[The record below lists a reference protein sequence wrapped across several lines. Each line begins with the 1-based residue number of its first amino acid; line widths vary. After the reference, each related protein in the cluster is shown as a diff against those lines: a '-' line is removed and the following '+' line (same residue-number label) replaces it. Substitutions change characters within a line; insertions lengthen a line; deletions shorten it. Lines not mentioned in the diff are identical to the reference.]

1 MVLCTMN
8 ASIYTEIQGFSNAH
22 KHTCIHQS
30 RNSINI
36 QGELILAWVCVS
48 AALTSKRQRETEKE
62 RARKLVEKKQ
72 ARESK
77 KATMRDGKEEIEESK
92 QWEL

>member
-1 MVLCTMN
+1 MLAFIHIYSVLKCMQTQM
-8 ASIYTEIQGFSNAH
+8 H
-22 KHTCIHQS
+22 PPS

-36 QGELILAWVCVS
+36 QGELILASVS
-48 AALTSKRQRETEKE
+48 ALHEHQRHKE
-62 RARKLVEKKQ
+62 NQRGGENGRKKQ
-72 ARESK
+72 ERERK